1 MAIIGLV
8 RLTGDASEVE
18 VQHDVLDPMCERV
31 FEEAATRRRLTR
43 TRPQLLAALN
53 DLGHDDLLA
62 VTKVRYLAQTSID
75 GLEVLTDLVDQG
87 VPVRVLFGMAAGDH
101 VEGSFFLDQSREIVE
116 IRRRILTDNIK
127 AGLRAA
133 RERGA
138 ALGRP
143 RAVVDA
149 KSADIV
155 SRREQGQSL
164 RSIAR
169 AVEVSLG
176 TAHNVLAVSD
186 RFGGVS

>member
-8 RLTGDASEVE
+8 RLTGDASEAE
-18 VQHDVLDPMCERV
+18 VQHDALDPMCERV

-53 DLGHDDLLA
+53 DLGHDDLLV

-87 VPVRVLFGMAAGDH
+87 VPVRVLVGMAAGDH

-116 IRRRILTDNIK
+116 IRRKILTDNIK

-143 RAVVDA
+143 RAVDDA

-176 TAHNVLAVSD
+176 TVHNVLAISD
-186 RFGGVS
+186 RF

>member
-1 MAIIGLV
+1 MTLVGLV
-8 RLTGDASEVE
+8 RVTGDAHETK
-18 VQHDVLDPMCERV
+18 VQHDALDPMCERV
-31 FEEAATRRRLTR
+31 FEEDATRRRLTR

-53 DLGHDDLLA
+53 DLGYDDLLV
-62 VTKVRYLAQTSID
+62 VTKIRYLAQTSID

-87 VPVRVLFGMAAGDH
+87 VPIRVLDGMAAGDH

-116 IRRRILTDNIK
+116 IRRKILTDNIK

-133 RERGA
+133 REHGA

-143 RAVVDA
+143 RVVDDA
-149 KSADIV
+149 KCADIV

-176 TAHNVLAVSD
+176 TVHNVLECAARS
-186 RFGGVS
+186 GQL